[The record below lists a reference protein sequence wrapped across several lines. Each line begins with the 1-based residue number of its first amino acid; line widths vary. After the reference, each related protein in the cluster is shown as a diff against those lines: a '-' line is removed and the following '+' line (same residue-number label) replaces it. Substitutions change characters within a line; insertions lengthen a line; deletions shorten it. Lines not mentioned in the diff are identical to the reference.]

1 MRRERGR
8 PRGLEEDVVVLACVP
23 DPLAKETGDDP
34 CSGMGST
41 VNALHHVHLVC
52 VVWPEWACSLGPTKL

>member
-52 VVWPEWACSLGPTKL
+52 VVWPE

>member
-8 PRGLEEDVVVLACVP
+8 PGGLEEDVVVLACVP

-34 CSGMGST
+34 RSGMGST

-52 VVWPEWACSLGPTKL
+52 VVWPE